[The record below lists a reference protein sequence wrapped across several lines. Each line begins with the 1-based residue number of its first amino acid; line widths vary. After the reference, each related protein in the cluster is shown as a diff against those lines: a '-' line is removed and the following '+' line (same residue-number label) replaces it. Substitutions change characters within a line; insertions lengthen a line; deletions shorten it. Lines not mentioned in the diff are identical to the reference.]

1 MKKEIYYLDDA
12 LQGIDF
18 DIKSLDFRYWFTGDE
33 GYETYSKIEYEKI
46 KNYAN
51 CVLSLE
57 NQNHVDDYGY
67 EFEDYISYYLDDL
80 LQKYL

>member
-1 MKKEIYYLDDA
+1 MTKEIYYLDDG
-12 LQGIDF
+12 LQGVDP
-18 DIKSLDFRYWFTGDE
+18 DSVSLDEKFWFLGDE

-51 CVLSLE
+51 CVLLLE
-57 NQNHVDDYGY
+57 NKNHVDDYGY
-67 EFEDYISYYLDDL
+67 EFEDYVTYYLDDL